1 MLAVLYSECR
11 GSVKDGCIGSEST
24 EWFFVWFFG
33 GSSSREMLLWFML
46 QAVLWMWRNAGIIL
60 SMHDLLQ
67 F

>member
-1 MLAVLYSECR
+1 M
-11 GSVKDGCIGSEST
+11 KDGCIGSEST